1 MGPKAETYT
10 FNQVKELLEMH
21 ENTLL
26 NLLNNTIDRLDKKI
40 DVLKEGNAKIKKE
53 LTDFTESLQYHSDNV
68 DDVNKKLEDIH
79 STVEEIKRNQ

>member
-26 NLLNNTIDRLDKKI
+26 NLLNNTTDRLDKKI

-53 LTDFTESLQYHSDNV
+53 LTDFRESLQYHSDNV